1 MSRLHVDHKHIA
13 NFAVEKVNLPREA
26 ANKFRA
32 QARNLREKIDNYI
45 SEHPDFELKKMLI
58 SGSLAKGTA
67 LSSLND
73 IDVACYISGAD
84 TPSDVSKLLEYLAN
98 RLRKAFPNFK
108 PEQVTP
114 QTYSVTVDFR
124 GSGLNVDVVPIL
136 YAGDPDWYGDL
147 VSQDNGSFLETSI
160 PRHLEFIK
168 KRKQLHE
175 TNFSQVV
182 RLAKYWVRK
191 VKREQDGFRFKSFML
206 EMIFCHL
213 CDQGMSFSD
222 YPEALQSFFT
232 YIAKSNMRERIAF
245 TDYYKLSVIGSVSGV
260 VQIIDPVNPQNN
272 VSELY
277 TNAQAD
283 AIVNFALEAGDAIDA
298 ALTAPTK
305 EKTVYYWQKVFGSP
319 FQI

>member
-1 MSRLHVDHKHIA
+1 MSRQHIDHKDIA
-13 NFAVEKVNLPREA
+13 RFAQDKVNLPRDT

-32 QARNLREKIDNYI
+32 QARQLREKLDNYI
-45 SEHPDFELKKMLI
+45 YEHPDFELKKMLI

-67 LSSLND
+67 LRSLND
-73 IDVACYISGAD
+73 IDVACYISVAD
-84 TPSDVSKLLEYLAN
+84 TPSDVSKLLEYLAT

-136 YAGDPDWYGDL
+136 YDGDPDWYGNL
-147 VSQDNGSFLETSI
+147 VSQDNGAFLKTSI
-160 PRHLEFIK
+160 PRHLEFTRN
-168 KRKQLHE
+168 RKQLHE
-175 TNFSQVV
+175 TDFAQVV

-191 VKREQDGFRFKSFML
+191 VKREQDGFRFKSFMI
-206 EMIFCHL
+206 EMIFSHL
-213 CDQGMSFSD
+213 SDLGMSFSD
-222 YPEALQSFFT
+222 YPEALQEFFT
-232 YIAKSNMRERIAF
+232 YIATSNMRKRIAF
-245 TDYYKLSVIGSVSGV
+245 TDYYKLSAIGSVSGI
-260 VQIIDPVNPQNN
+260 VQIIDPVNPLNN

-283 AIVNFALEAGDAIDA
+283 AIVCAALAAGDAIDA
-298 ALTAPTK
+298 ALAAPTK
-305 EKTVYYWQKVFGSP
+305 EKTVYYWQKIFGSS

>member
-84 TPSDVSKLLEYLAN
+84 TPSGVKDLLEYLAT

-147 VSQDNGSFLETSI
+147 VSQDNGSFLKTSI
-160 PRHLEFIK
+160 PHHLEFIK

-191 VKREQDGFRFKSFML
+191 VKREQDSFRFKSFML

-222 YPEALQSFFT
+222 YPEALQGFFT

-245 TDYYKLSVIGSVSGV
+245 TDYYKLSAIGSVSGI
-260 VQIIDPVNPQNN
+260 VQIIDPVNPLNN

-283 AIVNFALEAGDAIDA
+283 AIVDAALDAGDAIDA

-305 EKTVYYWQKVFGSP
+305 EKTVYYWQKIFGSP